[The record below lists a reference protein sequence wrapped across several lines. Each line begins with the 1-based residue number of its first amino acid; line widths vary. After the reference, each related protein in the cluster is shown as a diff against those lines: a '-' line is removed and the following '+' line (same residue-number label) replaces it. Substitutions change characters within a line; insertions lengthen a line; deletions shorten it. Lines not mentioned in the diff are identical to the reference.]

1 MIGPIFSQM
10 VQLFAILIIGYI
22 LCKRDVMT
30 PDFTKRL
37 NKIVVNITLPSMIL
51 SSVLG
56 SEGGDNALVFYLF
69 GLATALYFVMPF
81 LTLGISKLM
90 HMPKSE
96 EGLYAFMMTFSNVG
110 FMGYPVIRAAYGDL
124 AVFYTSIF
132 NILFN
137 VSGFTLGIWLIHR
150 GTGTKAQFSAKKL
163 LSPGILFSAMAV
175 IFYLLKIKLPTP
187 VTQLV
192 STVGGLTTP
201 LAMLLIGATL
211 GQMPIKEV
219 FNDWH
224 MYPFTVVKQ
233 ILLPLAMWPLIRLLI
248 ADPMIRGI
256 MLILMAMPVANT
268 SVLFATE
275 FGLSERTAAK
285 NVFFTTLVSILT
297 VPLVVMICGL
307 GG

>member
-10 VQLFAILIIGYI
+10 VQLFSILIIGYI
-22 LCKRDVMT
+22 LCKRDIMT
-30 PDFTKRL
+30 ADFTKRL
-37 NKIVVNITLPSMIL
+37 NKIVVNITLPAMIL

-56 SEGGDNALVFYLF
+56 SEGGDNELVFYLF

-124 AVFYTSIF
+124 AVFYTAIF
-132 NILFN
+132 NIMFN
-137 VSGFTLGIWLIHR
+137 VSAFTLGVWLIHR

-163 LSPGILFSAMAV
+163 LSPGILFSLLAV
-175 IFYLLKIKLPTP
+175 AFYLLKIKLPGP
-187 VTQLV
+187 VTELIG
-192 STVGGLTTP
+192 TVGSLTTP

-211 GQMPIKEV
+211 GQMPLKEV

-233 ILLPLAMWPLIRLLI
+233 IVLPLLLWPIIRMLT

-275 FGLSERTAAK
+275 YGLSEKTAAK

-297 VPLVVMICGL
+297 VPLVVMICKIS
-307 GG
+307 

>member
-56 SEGGDNALVFYLF
+56 AEGGDNALVFYLF
-69 GLATALYFVMPF
+69 GLATALYVIMPF

-96 EGLYAFMMTFSNVG
+96 EGLYAFMMTFSNIG
-110 FMGYPVIRAAYGDL
+110 FMGYPVIRAAYGEL

-163 LSPGILFSAMAV
+163 LSPGILFSVLAV

-187 VTQLV
+187 VTQLI

-201 LAMLLIGATL
+201 LALLLIGATL
-211 GQMPIKEV
+211 GQMQIKEV

-233 ILLPLAMWPLIRLLI
+233 ILLPLAMWPLIRMLV

-256 MLILMAMPVANT
+256 ILILMAMPVANT

-275 FGLSERTAAK
+275 FGISEKTAAK

-297 VPLVVMICGL
+297 VPLVVMICNVE
-307 GG
+307 

>member
-1 MIGPIFSQM
+1 
-10 VQLFAILIIGYI
+10 
-22 LCKRDVMT
+22 MT
-30 PDFTKRL
+30 ADFTKRL
-37 NKIVVNITLPSMIL
+37 NKIVVNITLPAMIL

-56 SEGGDNALVFYLF
+56 SEGGDNELVFYLF

-124 AVFYTSIF
+124 AVFYTAIF
-132 NILFN
+132 NIMFN
-137 VSGFTLGIWLIHR
+137 VSAFTLGVWLIHR

-163 LSPGILFSAMAV
+163 LSPGILFSLLAV
-175 IFYLLKIKLPTP
+175 AFYLLKIKLPGP
-187 VTQLV
+187 VTELIG
-192 STVGGLTTP
+192 TVGSLTTP

-211 GQMPIKEV
+211 GQMPLKEV

-233 ILLPLAMWPLIRLLI
+233 IVLPLLLWPIIRLLT

-275 FGLSERTAAK
+275 YGLSEKTAAK

-297 VPLVVMICGL
+297 VPLVVMICKIS
-307 GG
+307 